1 MTPKL
6 AIIGDVHG
14 CYDELTELIFTHL
27 VGRQLVFVGDLG
39 DRGFRSLD
47 VIKLVMSLHENGAAK
62 CVLGNHDDKLRR
74 WLKGN
79 AVQVSHGLDVTI
91 RELNKAGSEIK
102 GRVFDF
108 LFSLP
113 YKLSLDEGR
122 LIVAHAGLEE
132 HLQGELT
139 GKRKKRARAMALY
152 GKTTGKT
159 DEDGFPERFDW
170 AEDYRGE
177 ATVVHGHVACEEV
190 IVKNKVWNIDTGCV
204 FGNKLTALLYPEM
217 ETVAVHAKA
226 VYTAHKPLLQV

>member
-1 MTPKL
+1 MRAKL

-14 CYDELTELIFTHL
+14 CYEELTELLFTHL

-47 VIKLVMSLHENGAAK
+47 VFKLVMSLHKNGLAQ

-74 WLKGN
+74 WLNGN

-91 RELNKAGSEIK
+91 RELNKAGSVVK

-108 LFSLP
+108 LSSLP
-113 YKLSLDEGR
+113 YYLSLDEGR
-122 LIVAHAGLEE
+122 LIVAHGGLEE
-132 HLQGELT
+132 CLQGEQT

-159 DEDGFPERFDW
+159 DEDGFPERLDW

-177 ATVVHGHVACEEV
+177 AIVVHGHTPLKEV
-190 IVKNKVWNIDTGCV
+190 CTKNKVWNIDTGCV

-226 VYTAHKPLLQV
+226 VYTAHKALG